1 MDQTS
6 PLQAYWLLS
15 RTHTY
20 SLLLALPLLLAYE
33 LLLLLV
39 NRLRP
44 GDRAV
49 ANMAELALRRVL
61 AGIGAGGAA
70 VLVVAL
76 IAVALLLIGR
86 ERRLQPTL
94 PLWPLRSWVF
104 AAMLLESAAWAL
116 VLGRG
121 VGWLTARLTLAPP
134 SGPHSVLAL
143 GAQSLSRG
151 EGFVLSLGAG
161 LFEELLFRVILVSG
175 ASAAL
180 LALQRVAVV
189 GDFLSQLGLAGPT
202 RTTLF
207 VSVLSALSFSIMH
220 YVGGYG
226 DRFQLASFTFRFLA
240 GLAFTAVYLWRGFGI
255 VAWSHALYDLG
266 VYLLSPPTG
275 S

>member
-1 MDQTS
+1 MDQAS
-6 PLQAYWLLS
+6 PLQAYWRLS

-44 GDRAV
+44 DGRGV
-49 ANMAELALRRVL
+49 ANMAELVLRRLL
-61 AGIGAGGAA
+61 AAFGAGGAA
-70 VLVVAL
+70 VLMVAL
-76 IAVALLLIGR
+76 FAVAALLIAQ
-86 ERRLQPTL
+86 ERRRHPAW
-94 PLWPLRSWVF
+94 PLWPLRRWIL
-104 AAMLLESAAWAL
+104 AAMMLESAAWAL

-121 VGWLTARLTLAPP
+121 VGWLTASLTLSP
-134 SGPHSVLAL
+134 SAFRPLALAL

-175 ASAAL
+175 AAAAL
-180 LALQRVAVV
+180 LALQRIGIV
-189 GDFLSQLGLAGPT
+189 GEFFARLGLAGPR

-207 VSVLSALSFSIMH
+207 VAFLSALSFSLMH
-220 YVGGYG
+220 YVGDFG
-226 DRFQLASFTFRFLA
+226 DRFQLASFVFRLLA
-240 GLAFTAVYLWRGFGI
+240 GLAFTAVYLLRGFGI
-255 VAWSHALYDLG
+255 VAWSHALYDVG
-266 VYLLSPPTG
+266 IYLLSPPST